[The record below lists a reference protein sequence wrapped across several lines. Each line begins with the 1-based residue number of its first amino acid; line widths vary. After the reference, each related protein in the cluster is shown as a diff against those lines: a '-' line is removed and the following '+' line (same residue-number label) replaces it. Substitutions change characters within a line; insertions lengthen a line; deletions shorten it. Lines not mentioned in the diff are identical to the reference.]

1 MRTALFLLIAST
13 GAIYG
18 QQQPQLSEP
27 LKWTEPVPAQI
38 VGEIPP
44 GWEIVELKDQ
54 KVTHGP
60 FQLPDGQ
67 KVTLTTP
74 KYVLQPILD
83 NEHAA
88 LYLLEPGFN
97 LKDPSGNPRAGTL
110 SFLLYTEME
119 ALRIS
124 SENLRPLMTQ
134 ITKVREYVQQQQQQP
149 GSATVP
155 LPGIDPG
162 SQQIERQSPELPPVA
177 STVASPVPTAST
189 PSPSPLDGPPPAPGE
204 SSPTPAPSASATP
217 ARTHHAKKLRKTTSR
232 PAGEAATTPSP
243 EPTPKNRSF

>member
-149 GSATVP
+149 GSAAVP

-177 STVASPVPTAST
+177 SPVPTAST
-189 PSPSPLDGPPPAPGE
+189 PSPSPLNGPPPAPGE

-217 ARTHHAKKLRKTTSR
+217 ARTHHAKKQRKTTSR

-243 EPTPKNRSF
+243 EPTPAPKNRSL